1 MENIGGAAGG
11 TGRGYGESGGFED
24 FDFGGFGGGGFSS
37 FFEEL
42 FGHGGFGSGRGFSSR
57 QSQSDYNMNATVDID
72 MYTALLGGQIILKT
86 SSVKLKLNVKPGTQ
100 NGTKARLKGKGY
112 QKPDGSY
119 GDLILTYNVKLPM
132 NLTAH
137 QKELWNKCEARRFKP
152 RSAFVLFCSP
162 CMIQDKVLDIR
173 EKIITFA

>member
-1 MENIGGAAGG
+1 MANLAALKTLISEVLVEVDFLHSLRNI
-11 TGRGYGESGGFED
+11 
-24 FDFGGFGGGGFSS
+24 
-37 FFEEL
+37 

-137 QKELWNKCEARRFKP
+137 QKELLEQMRSEA
-152 RSAFVLFCSP
+152 L
-162 CMIQDKVLDIR
+162 
-173 EKIITFA
+173 

>member
-1 MENIGGAAGG
+1 M
-11 TGRGYGESGGFED
+11 
-24 FDFGGFGGGGFSS
+24 
-37 FFEEL
+37 
-42 FGHGGFGSGRGFSSR
+42 
-57 QSQSDYNMNATVDID
+57 
-72 MYTALLGGQIILKT
+72 KT

-137 QKELWNKCEARRFKP
+137 QKELLEQMRSEA
-152 RSAFVLFCSP
+152 L
-162 CMIQDKVLDIR
+162 
-173 EKIITFA
+173 